1 MHAFTISTLTTCALI
16 VLSTPAAI
24 AAEPGDA
31 HLLFLRN
38 EHVEV
43 GILVGGAGRVTV
55 LRRVGGANMLRVPI
69 ENWVDIPAPDPMAPY
84 LDLGGHML
92 WVGPQKEWWNHQ
104 TIAPAKQTIKWPPDP
119 WGNQVPFIVVESTP
133 TSARLT
139 GPASPITGL
148 SMTKSYRLVDALVE
162 VITEARNERDTAMSW
177 GLWSNLQPRPEA
189 DAFALV
195 RPDTVVTQE
204 PEKYPQDAQPLPSSI
219 LDGVLC
225 MPYLDSDQREK
236 PRTLGKFFIHGA
248 RPLLAAIDQDTC
260 LVVHTD
266 PVLAEQVA
274 PDQAALEVYRN
285 HGGNKSGLEL
295 EHHGVY
301 ATLAPGETTRLR
313 ERWSVFAYPGGN
325 DLPSR
330 ARFIATLVPLAERD
344 AAACGTDS
352 TE

>member
-1 MHAFTISTLTTCALI
+1 MHAFITSLLTAFALV
-16 VLSTPAAI
+16 VLSTAVVTAV
-24 AAEPGDA
+24 EPGDE

-38 EHVEV
+38 EHMEV

-69 ENWVDIPAPDPMAPY
+69 ENWVDIPAPDPMARY
-84 LDLGGHML
+84 VDLGGHML

-104 TIAPAKQTIKWPPDP
+104 TMVPAKRTKNWPPDP
-119 WGNQVPFIVVESTP
+119 WGNQVPFTVVESTP
-133 TSARLT
+133 TSATLT
-139 GPASPITGL
+139 GLVSPITGL
-148 SMTKSYRLVDALVE
+148 AMTKSYRLVGTLVE
-162 VITEARNERDTAMSW
+162 VVTEARNERDTAVSW

-189 DAFALV
+189 DAFVLI

-204 PEKYPQDAQPLPSSI
+204 PEKHPEDAQPLPRSI
-219 LDGVLC
+219 IDGVLC
-225 MPYLDSDQREK
+225 MPYPHPDSREK
-236 PRTLGKFFIHGA
+236 PRTYGKFFIHGA

-285 HGGNKSGLEL
+285 HGGKTSGLEL

-301 ATLAPGETTRLR
+301 ETLAPGETTRLR
-313 ERWSVFAYPGGN
+313 ERWSVFAYPGAD
-325 DLPSR
+325 DLAAR
-330 ARFIATLVPLAERD
+330 ARFIATVVPLAERD
-344 AAACGTDS
+344 ATAHPAP
-352 TE
+352 